1 LKDQKEDKGG
11 NYFELVSLSMV
22 GTQLVISTFM
32 GFGFGYW
39 LDLKAGTKPVLMLI
53 FGILGIFAG
62 FLSVYRSI
70 KNRMEE

>member
-1 LKDQKEDKGG
+1 LKNQKDDKGG

-22 GTQLVISTFM
+22 GTQLVISTFI

-39 LDLKAGTKPVLMLI
+39 LDMKAGTKPALMLV
-53 FGILGIFAG
+53 FGIMGIIAG

-70 KNRMEE
+70 KNRMEK

>member
-22 GTQLVISTFM
+22 GTQLVISTFI

-39 LDLKAGTKPVLMLI
+39 LDTKAGTRPVLMLI
-53 FGILGIFAG
+53 FGIMGIIAG

-70 KNRMEE
+70 KSRMKE